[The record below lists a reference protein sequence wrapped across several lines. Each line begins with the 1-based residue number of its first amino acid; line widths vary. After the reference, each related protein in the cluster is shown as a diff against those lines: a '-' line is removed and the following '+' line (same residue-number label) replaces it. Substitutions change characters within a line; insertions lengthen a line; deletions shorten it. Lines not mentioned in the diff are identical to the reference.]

1 MFSAK
6 LIRSANPLFK
16 DKDSRIYEK
25 PGGFTQALDDFDR
38 LHATNVK
45 RTGVSDDKSWRNI
58 CIAKKDKLAKFS

>member
-25 PGGFTQALDDFDR
+25 TGGFPQALDDFDR

-45 RTGVSDDKSWRNI
+45 RTGVSNDHS
-58 CIAKKDKLAKFS
+58 